1 MNGPCP
7 EMQERIA
14 DYVIAALDEEQA
26 GALRKHLAGCD
37 DCRRY
42 LKDLQEQGQ
51 SLVGL
56 GREIEAGAGVRQD
69 RVIEAL
75 EDVAP
80 AGRREAPLLLGR
92 LARMAVAA
100 VFVLGAGIV
109 MGRLT
114 APQPVDVDQLRADVE
129 TSVLASLSSFVER
142 DLLTEVDRRVQAAL
156 SADGAERQAEIVEQI
171 RQDLR
176 IFAAQLTAGA
186 EARMDQ
192 RVAELVELIEAA
204 RRKDRQ
210 QVARALEQMRTK
222 MGMRLYSLAARTN
235 DVPVAVPD

>member
-7 EMQERIA
+7 DMQEPIA

-26 GALRKHLAGCD
+26 GALRSHLAGCD
-37 DCRRY
+37 NCRRY

-56 GREIEAGAGVRQD
+56 GREIEAGASLRQD
-69 RVIEAL
+69 RVIQAL
-75 EDVAP
+75 EGVTP
-80 AGRREAPLLLGR
+80 AGRREAPLLVWR

-100 VFVLGAGIV
+100 VLILGAGIV

-114 APQPVDVDQLRADVE
+114 APQPVDIDRLRADVE
-129 TSVLASLSSFVER
+129 TSVLASLKPAVGQ

-156 SADGAERQAEIVEQI
+156 SADGADRQAEIVERI

-176 IFAAQLTAGA
+176 VFAAQLTAGS

-210 QVARALEQMRTK
+210 QVARALEQMKTK
-222 MGMRLYSLAARTN
+222 MGMGLYSLAARTS
-235 DVPVAVPD
+235 DVPVAVPN